1 MGQAAKVLREDAAPD
16 YVSQIREL
24 VEKERI
30 GAARKLVDE
39 ALQEDPDNPD
49 LLRWKELL
57 APAFVY
63 GRRPVNFEG
72 TPEHGWIVAHAA
84 EHKGQWVAVLDEE
97 LLAHAPTQMELIAKL
112 KKLASKRLPVVEYIE

>member
-16 YVSQIREL
+16 YVSQIRKL
-24 VEKERI
+24 VQEERI
-30 GAARKLVDE
+30 GAARQLVEE
-39 ALQEDPDNPD
+39 ALRECPDDPD
-49 LLRWKELL
+49 LLKWKEVL

-84 EHKGQWVAVLDEE
+84 EYKGQWVAVLDEE

-112 KKLASKRLPVVEYIE
+112 KKLASKRLPVVEHIK

>member
-1 MGQAAKVLREDAAPD
+1 MGQAVKVLREDAAPD
-16 YVSQIREL
+16 YISQIRALLQE
-24 VEKERI
+24 ERI

-39 ALQEDPDNPD
+39 ALQECPDDPD
-49 LLRWKELL
+49 LLKWKEIL

-84 EHKGQWVAVLDEE
+84 EYKGQWVAVLGQE

-112 KKLASKRLPVVEYIE
+112 KRLASKRLPVVEHIE